1 LIAEHDI
8 QFFIIKGLIENKTYF
23 RNVAVNLDSVFF
35 DEDKAPIVKFINGY
49 FGKYD
54 KLPEYSTI
62 VNTVMKSK
70 TINDDLKE
78 EIEEVIT
85 FVRKLEFD
93 VDANSSWLFD
103 ETKTFANDKAM
114 FLVLKEGAVEI
125 SKDGAT
131 RDYAKIEKKMRDAL
145 SMDWNEDLGLDFF
158 DEDEFDN
165 VYDRLADDSVRIP
178 TGVDVVDNAIN
189 GGIPGQTKFL
199 AVIAGSAGLG
209 KTLILG
215 NTAINAVKDGKNV
228 LYISF
233 EISQDELRRR
243 LDAAFTDFSI
253 KNITQLKDKVKK
265 QIVDAK
271 KGGAT
276 GRFIIKEFPPASI
289 TALDLEAYLN
299 TLHMK
304 RDFKPDV
311 IVLDYLG
318 IMKPCSKESNNSYER
333 GKAVCE
339 EIRAFSDRHKCPVW
353 SAVQTNRG
361 AYGQANVEMDNIADS
376 MGIAHTADLLISLAQ
391 PDELKEEDKM
401 KFEIIKSRISKTGSH
416 GLVNIDYDKMKI
428 LNTGTTEDQNIVDT
442 INEGINTLKSDDG
455 IS

>member
-1 LIAEHDI
+1 M
-8 QFFIIKGLIENKTYF
+8 
-23 RNVAVNLDSVFF
+23 AVNLDPVFF
-35 DEDKAPIVKFINGY
+35 DEDKAPIVKFVTGY

-62 VNTVMKSK
+62 INTIMMSK
-70 TINDDLKE
+70 TIKDELKE
-78 EIEEVIT
+78 EIEETIQ
-85 FVRKLEFD
+85 FIRHLDFD

-103 ETKTFANDKAM
+103 ETKVFANDKAM
-114 FLVLKEGAVEI
+114 FLVLKEGAIEI
-125 SKDGAT
+125 SKDGT
-131 RDYAKIEKKMRDAL
+131 QRDYAKIEKQMREAL
-145 SMDWNEDLGLDFF
+145 SMDWNEDLGVDFF
-158 DEDEFDN
+158 DEEELDEI
-165 VYDRLADDSVRIP
+165 YERLADDTVRIP
-178 TGVDVVDNAIN
+178 TGVEVVDNAIN
-189 GGIPGQTKFL
+189 GGIPGKTKFC
-199 AVIAGSAGLG
+199 AVFVGSAGIG
-209 KTLILG
+209 KTMILG

-253 KNITQLKDKVKK
+253 KNITQLKDKVKE

-271 KGGAT
+271 KEGAV

-318 IMKPCSKESNNSYER
+318 IMKPQAKESNNSYER

-339 EIRAFSDRHKCPVW
+339 EIRALSDRHKCPVW

-376 MGIAHTADLLISLAQ
+376 MGIAHTADLIISLAQ
-391 PDELKEEDKM
+391 TDELKEEDKM
-401 KFEIIKSRISKTGSH
+401 KFEVIKSRISKTGSY
-416 GLVNIDYDKMKI
+416 GIVNVDYDKMKI
-428 LNTGTTEDQNIVDT
+428 LNTGSTEDKNIVDT
-442 INEGINTLKSDDG
+442 INEGLADLKDDNG